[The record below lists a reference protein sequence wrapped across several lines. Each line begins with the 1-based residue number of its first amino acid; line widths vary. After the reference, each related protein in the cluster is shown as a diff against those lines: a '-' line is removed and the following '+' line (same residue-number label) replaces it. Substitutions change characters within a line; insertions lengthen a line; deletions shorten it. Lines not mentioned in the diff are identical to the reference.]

1 MRRSAAY
8 LERHGVES
16 PTANAETLL
25 MHVLRTDRAGLY
37 ARREGLDAGSA
48 RLFGRALC
56 RRCAGTPL
64 QHLTGEQ
71 AFLDRT
77 IAVRPGV
84 FVPRP
89 ETEIVAMTALE
100 LTDGVA
106 APVVVDVGTG
116 TGAIAVTIASRRPD
130 AVVWA
135 TDVSPEAVALA
146 EENALRLGVRLDVL
160 EGDLLAPL
168 DPALRGGID
177 LIVSNPPY
185 LSESEYA
192 DLPPEVRLDPYEALV
207 GGTDVH
213 ARLAEDA
220 RWWLRPGGRL
230 VLEIGDT
237 QGDAV
242 RALLAGAGLENVA
255 VRQDLTGRDRVAI
268 ATRDDGEP

>member
-1 MRRSAAY
+1 
-8 LERHGVES
+8 V
-16 PTANAETLL
+16 
-25 MHVLRTDRAGLY
+25 
-37 ARREGLDAGSA
+37 
-48 RLFGRALC
+48 FG
-56 RRCAGTPL
+56 
-64 QHLTGEQ
+64 
-71 AFLDRT
+71 
-77 IAVRPGV
+77 
-84 FVPRP
+84 PRP

-100 LTDGVA
+100 VIERVS

-146 EENALRLGVRLDVL
+146 EENALRLGVRLDVR

-220 RWWLRPGGRL
+220 RAWLRPGGRL

-242 RALLAGAGLENVA
+242 RSLLAGAGLEDVV

-268 ATRDDGEP
+268 ATRGDAVP

>member
-1 MRRSAAY
+1 
-8 LERHGVES
+8 
-16 PTANAETLL
+16 
-25 MHVLRTDRAGLY
+25 
-37 ARREGLDAGSA
+37 
-48 RLFGRALC
+48 
-56 RRCAGTPL
+56 
-64 QHLTGEQ
+64 
-71 AFLDRT
+71 
-77 IAVRPGV
+77 V

-100 LTDGVA
+100 AIERLS

-146 EENALRLGVRLDVL
+146 EENTLRLGVRVDVR

-207 GGTDVH
+207 GGTDVQ
-213 ARLAEDA
+213 ARLADDA
-220 RWWLRPGGRL
+220 RSWLRPGGRL
-230 VLEIGDT
+230 VLEVGET

-242 RALLAGAGLENVA
+242 RALLAGAGLEDVA
-255 VRQDLTGRDRVAI
+255 VRQDLTGRDRVGI
-268 ATRDDGEP
+268 ATRGDAVP